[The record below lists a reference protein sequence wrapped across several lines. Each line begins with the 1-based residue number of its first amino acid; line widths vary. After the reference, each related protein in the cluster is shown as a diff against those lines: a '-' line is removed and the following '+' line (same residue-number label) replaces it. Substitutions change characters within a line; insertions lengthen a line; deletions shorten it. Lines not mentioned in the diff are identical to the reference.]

1 MSWPYAIL
9 FFTHNWILMFLCMHY
24 FYNVIY
30 SFTIILRIN
39 ILDFIHI
46 ISKRKHFSISLKLGG
61 KIGQDKRYQPWFP
74 HKKVSSEALCNL
86 FWCGSRPHRV
96 SIYVIAHVIPLMPVW
111 VLVLVDCFYIYSN
124 ISTGDSRGITTT
136 FHLTGV
142 LINLQPS
149 TSLIMKL
156 IWFPCTCSWLL
167 KFQEIFH
174 ISAALILFSPE
185 ILTIIG
191 LFTFL
196 LIKRWGAILNHGN
209 NRRYSYLIFIWYFTL
224 LFSCI
229 NT

>member
-1 MSWPYAIL
+1 M
-9 FFTHNWILMFLCMHY
+9 
-24 FYNVIY
+24 
-30 SFTIILRIN
+30 
-39 ILDFIHI
+39 ILDFPGFATTYILYGLGI
-46 ISKRKHFSISLKLGG
+46 RTIFLRALFIDDPLLIVLTSNTSSILYQRTVLFGWILLGTSVTLG
-61 KIGQDKRYQPWFP
+61 HTTP
-74 HKKVSSEALCNL
+74 HLVLFFGSSDANL
-86 FWCGSRPHRV
+86 ETILYG
-96 SIYVIAHVIPLMPVW
+96 IPLMPVW

-224 LFSCI
+224 HFSCI
-229 NT
+229 NFEKCPTSQATGSGYMC